1 MWIYNGNKPNNFYDF
16 NTFFTGVVMIYL
28 VRHGESQANVSK
40 RFSGITDVELTE
52 KGALQAT
59 RAGNKLKGKRIDRIF
74 SSPLKRARHTAELIA
89 DEIGFNKKDIIIEK
103 SLTEVNFGIFENLT
117 WEEIL
122 EQYADESEKWI
133 EFKHKYKFPKG
144 EGYSDIISRIS
155 DFMDNVTDNS
165 LIVTHYGVIQSILLY
180 YKIADDETLW
190 DYKISNCA
198 ILELNG
204 SKLENICND

>member
-1 MWIYNGNKPNNFYDF
+1 MWLYNRNKPDNFYDF
-16 NTFFTGVVMIYL
+16 STFFTGVVMIYL

-40 RFSGITDVELTE
+40 RFSGITDVDLTE
-52 KGALQAT
+52 KGSLQAI
-59 RAGNKLKGKRIDRIF
+59 RAGKSLKGKTIDRIF
-74 SSPLKRARHTAELIA
+74 SSPLKRARGTAELIA

-122 EQYADESEKWI
+122 DQYADESENWI

-144 EGYSDIISRIS
+144 EGYSDIILRVS
-155 DFMDNVTDNS
+155 DFMDKVADNS

-180 YKIADDETLW
+180 YEIADDSSLW
-190 DYKISNCA
+190 DFKIPNCA
-198 ILELNG
+198 ILELND
-204 SKLENICND
+204 KEIENIY

>member
-1 MWIYNGNKPNNFYDF
+1 
-16 NTFFTGVVMIYL
+16 MIYL
-28 VRHGESQANVSK
+28 VRHGESESNVSK

-52 KGALQAT
+52 KGCLQAT
-59 RAGNKLKGKRIDRIF
+59 RAGKKLKGKRIDKIF
-74 SSPLKRARHTAELIA
+74 SSSLKRARHTAELIA

-117 WEEIL
+117 WEEIID
-122 EQYADESEKWI
+122 QYAEESEKWI